1 MVTTQ
6 RKPKQLGQILLE
18 QGLISEEHLQRALE
32 EHRNTPKSL
41 GRVLIDL
48 GYIRERDLVRAL
60 AEQVGL
66 EFVDLTEYR
75 IDAAATALLPEAL
88 CRRYRA
94 LPIGEVDG
102 KLLVAMSDPANVY
115 ALDDIRTITG
125 RDVRPVVA
133 TSNDVE
139 QAIAKYSGMGEQVE
153 ALASE
158 AADAL
163 DTEADLT
170 RVEAAVEDAPI
181 VKLVQAIMTQAAADR
196 ASDVHI
202 EPTEIDVRVRF
213 RVDGVLH
220 EVMHSP
226 KSIQGGLISRLKV
239 MGDLNIAEKR
249 IPQDGRVSLRV
260 NNRSLDLRLA
270 TLPTVHGEKIVIRI
284 LDKTNALLQLS
295 ELGFLPQAFESY
307 ERSFRKPY
315 GAILVTGPTGSGKS
329 TTLYATLNIVNSIDR
344 HIVTVEDPVEYRLP
358 GVNQIQVNPKA
369 GLTFA
374 SALRSILRADPDI
387 ILIGEIRD
395 RETAMIAV
403 ESALTGHLVLSS
415 LHTNDA
421 PSAITR
427 LIEMQV
433 ETFLVGS
440 AIDCVVAQRLARQL
454 CEKCKQA
461 YTPEESE
468 LIEAG
473 FAESRIPDL
482 GVFFRP
488 SGCQS
493 CSNTGYRGRIGLY
506 EVMPMTEEIERLT
519 VERASS
525 ETVKRVAIEQGHV
538 HAARRRAPQGR
549 DGPDLHRRDRKGGE
563 VMSSDGQEA
572 EVQIPIPEL
581 LEAMVER
588 GASDLHLTV
597 GTPPTI
603 RQYGDLVRLD
613 EYPVLDKRGIQ
624 GMIYA
629 ILPQKMR
636 ERLEQELELDMSYS
650 LPGRARF
657 RVNVY
662 YQRDSLGAA
671 FRLIPYEI
679 RTVEELDL
687 PSVVADLARY
697 STRVRRRHGA
707 DRFGQVHDLGLDG
720 RHREPRAAGAHHD
733 RRGPD
738 RVPPQAQELRREPA
752 GGRGRHALVRAGP
765 QARPASGPR
774 RHPRRRDA

>member
-6 RKPKQLGQILLE
+6 RTPKQLGQILLE
-18 QGLISEEHLQRALE
+18 QGLISEEHLQRALD

-94 LPIGEVDG
+94 LPIGEEDG

-115 ALDDIRTITG
+115 ALDDIRSITG

-139 QAIAKYSGMGEQVE
+139 QAIQKFSGMSEQVE

-163 DTEADLT
+163 DSEAGVT
-170 RVEAAVEDAPI
+170 VEAAVEDAPI

-202 EPTEIDVRVRF
+202 EPTETDVRVRF

-220 EVMHSP
+220 EIMHSP

-249 IPQDGRVSLRV
+249 IPQDGRLSLRV

-403 ESALTGHLVLSS
+403 ESALTGHLVFSS

-461 YTPEESE
+461 FTPEESE

-473 FAESRIPDL
+473 YAESRIPDL

-506 EVMPMTEEIERLT
+506 EVMPMTEEIERLA

-525 ETVKRVAIEQGHV
+525 ETVKRVAIEQGMYTL
-538 HAARRRAPQGR
+538 R
-549 DGPDLHRRDRKGGE
+549 DDGLHK
-563 VMSSDGQEA
+563 A
-572 EVQIPIPEL
+572 
-581 LEAMVER
+581 
-588 GASDLHLTV
+588 
-597 GTPPTI
+597 
-603 RQYGDLVRLD
+603 
-613 EYPVLDKRGIQ
+613 
-624 GMIYA
+624 
-629 ILPQKMR
+629 
-636 ERLEQELELDMSYS
+636 
-650 LPGRARF
+650 
-657 RVNVY
+657 
-662 YQRDSLGAA
+662 
-671 FRLIPYEI
+671 
-679 RTVEELDL
+679 
-687 PSVVADLARY
+687 
-697 STRVRRRHGA
+697 
-707 DRFGQVHDLGLDG
+707 
-720 RHREPRAAGAHHD
+720 
-733 RRGPD
+733 
-738 RVPPQAQELRREPA
+738 
-752 GGRGRHALVRAGP
+752 
-765 QARPASGPR
+765 ASGLTSIEEIAR
-774 RHPRRRDA
+774 VVK

>member
-6 RKPKQLGQILLE
+6 RQPKQLGQILLE
-18 QGLISEEHLQRALE
+18 QGLISEEHLQRALD

-66 EFVDLTEYR
+66 EFVDMTEYR
-75 IDAAATALLPEAL
+75 IDAAATGLLPEAL

-94 LPIGEVDG
+94 LPIGEQDG

-115 ALDDIRTITG
+115 AIDDIRTITG
-125 RDVRPVVA
+125 RDVRAVVA
-133 TSNDVE
+133 TANDVE
-139 QAIAKYSGMGEQVE
+139 QSIQKFSGMSEQVE
-153 ALASE
+153 ALASD

-163 DTEADLT
+163 DSGGGVT
-170 RVEAAVEDAPI
+170 VEAAVEDAPI
-181 VKLVQAIMTQAAADR
+181 DKLVQAIMTQAAADR

-202 EPTEIDVRVRF
+202 EPTETDVRVRF

-226 KSIQGGLISRLKV
+226 KSIQAGLISRLKV

-249 IPQDGRVSLRV
+249 IPQDGRVSLRI

-284 LDKTNALLQLS
+284 LDKSNALLALS

-329 TTLYATLNIVNSIDR
+329 TTLYATLNIVNSVDR

-369 GLTFA
+369 GLTFV
-374 SALRSILRADPDI
+374 SALRSILCADPDI

-454 CEKCKQA
+454 CQKCKQA
-461 YTPEESE
+461 YAPEESE

-473 FAESRIPDL
+473 YAESRIPDL

-519 VERASS
+519 VDRASS
-525 ETVKRVAIEQGHV
+525 ETVKRVALEQGMYTL
-538 HAARRRAPQGR
+538 R
-549 DGPDLHRRDRKGGE
+549 DDGLHK
-563 VMSSDGQEA
+563 A
-572 EVQIPIPEL
+572 
-581 LEAMVER
+581 
-588 GASDLHLTV
+588 
-597 GTPPTI
+597 
-603 RQYGDLVRLD
+603 
-613 EYPVLDKRGIQ
+613 
-624 GMIYA
+624 
-629 ILPQKMR
+629 
-636 ERLEQELELDMSYS
+636 
-650 LPGRARF
+650 
-657 RVNVY
+657 
-662 YQRDSLGAA
+662 
-671 FRLIPYEI
+671 
-679 RTVEELDL
+679 
-687 PSVVADLARY
+687 
-697 STRVRRRHGA
+697 
-707 DRFGQVHDLGLDG
+707 
-720 RHREPRAAGAHHD
+720 
-733 RRGPD
+733 
-738 RVPPQAQELRREPA
+738 
-752 GGRGRHALVRAGP
+752 
-765 QARPASGPR
+765 ASGLTSIEEIAR
-774 RHPRRRDA
+774 VVK